1 MPLQQGQQRLPFLPR
16 AEEYR
21 ALSPSSSGI
30 LSSIATEQLNVLE
43 DEIGRPQSAP
53 QGRILHHKNPK
64 AKPRTSWVYDHMIDA
79 DRETRYINAVTG
91 AIEWRC
97 KYCPKVYDL
106 NGGTAVI
113 TDHLVDGPSKYG
125 HSLERNSARDSRA
138 KNQQASIS
146 AAMNQASEN
155 PRKRRRVA
163 DGEGAS
169 IDQGVLQIL
178 WVNVLASCS
187 LALRLVSV
195 PEFRAFL
202 AYLNSDV
209 DVWLPKSHHTIR
221 AWVIECF
228 TNQKEKLKQIIQSA
242 RSLIHISCDLWT
254 SPNSLA
260 ILGIIA
266 HFINEDGK
274 LQHCVLAL
282 KDVIGEHTSENLAV
296 KVLDVVKEWGFA
308 SKLGYFMMDNAS
320 NNDTMMRAL
329 QRGLFDHIL

>member
-91 AIEWRC
+91 ASEWRC

-113 TDHLVDGPSKYG
+113 TDHLVDGLSKYG

-155 PRKRRRVA
+155 PRKRRRIA

-195 PEFRAFL
+195 PRIPSF
-202 AYLNSDV
+202 SS
-209 DVWLPKSHHTIR
+209 LPEQLSRHCLDIWIHHVSYGPR
-221 AWVIECF
+221 VR
-228 TNQKEKLKQIIQSA
+228 LPH
-242 RSLIHISCDLWT
+242 LYV
-254 SPNSLA
+254 
-260 ILGIIA
+260 
-266 HFINEDGK
+266 
-274 LQHCVLAL
+274 VLAFWL
-282 KDVIGEHTSENLAV
+282 
-296 KVLDVVKEWGFA
+296 
-308 SKLGYFMMDNAS
+308 
-320 NNDTMMRAL
+320 
-329 QRGLFDHIL
+329 